1 MPGARDRLCWSH
13 PHTAPHAAPLQI
25 RARLGSKESGS
36 GLGVA
41 NRRVLAPRRAGTGM
55 GRFATPGDKSP
66 PAITGGTCSSVETS
80 QQCTGR
86 ARAPLS
92 LRPAACRLEVGHG
105 SGAANG
111 APRVAPPSLGCGSSL
126 VPSSGTG
133 QLTGP
138 SPGDRLGA
146 TESVERAVRV
156 GNGLDAS
163 VQIGIGQRAGH
174 SRVQDMGQRSQRP
187 VRRDSEAEACRQW
200 NEQGHTRSNRR
211 RAQQTPLLLRARP
224 AAYARSHG
232 GPPTPARRD
241 EGSRGRPALGHGTVR
256 RQRQWVSPGTVSQ
269 PPRSGAA
276 ALGRA
281 GRHRVKGNEVFGTPF
296 SHSNYNHHGVY

>member
-13 PHTAPHAAPLQI
+13 PHTVPRAAPLQI

-41 NRRVLAPRRAGTGM
+41 NRWVLAPRRAGTGT
-55 GRFATPGDKSP
+55 GRFAMPGDKSL

-111 APRVAPPSLGCGSSL
+111 APRVASPSLGCGSSL

-146 TESVERAVRV
+146 AESVERAVRV
-156 GNGLDAS
+156 GNVLDAS

-174 SRVQDMGQRSQRP
+174 SRAQYLGRRKLSDQSGGTVEQRP
-187 VRRDSEAEACRQW
+187 AGDGEIKARLGASGGGRSRHHCYCWPGRPYTLVVTEGRRRRRGGTREAEAGR
-200 NEQGHTRSNRR
+200 RS
-211 RAQQTPLLLRARP
+211 AT
-224 AAYARSHG
+224 
-232 GPPTPARRD
+232 GP
-241 EGSRGRPALGHGTVR
+241 
-256 RQRQWVSPGTVSQ
+256 QKQWVSPGTVSHRNQ
-269 PPRSGAA
+269 PDAEAQRRAA
-276 ALGRA
+276 RMWNGHVRPL
-281 GRHRVKGNEVFGTPF
+281 V
-296 SHSNYNHHGVY
+296 

>member
-25 RARLGSKESGS
+25 RARLGSKESGP

-41 NRRVLAPRRAGTGM
+41 NRRVLAPRRAGNGT

-111 APRVAPPSLGCGSSL
+111 APRVASPSPGCGPSL
-126 VPSSGTG
+126 VPSSWTG
-133 QLTGP
+133 QLKGP

-146 TESVERAVRV
+146 AESVERAVRV

-174 SRVQDMGQRSQRP
+174 SRAQDMGRRNQRP

-200 NEQGHTRSNRR
+200 NEQGQTRSKEVAGAADTTAAAGPAGLIRSQSR
-211 RAQQTPLLLRARP
+211 RAADAGTAGRRKQRP
-224 AAYARSHG
+224 AGARSRDGAPAEAVGQPGHRQSATAQRCRG
-232 GPPTPARRD
+232 TGPCGT
-241 EGSRGRPALGHGTVR
+241 SLG
-256 RQRQWVSPGTVSQ
+256 QR
-269 PPRSGAA
+269 
-276 ALGRA
+276 
-281 GRHRVKGNEVFGTPF
+281 
-296 SHSNYNHHGVY
+296 